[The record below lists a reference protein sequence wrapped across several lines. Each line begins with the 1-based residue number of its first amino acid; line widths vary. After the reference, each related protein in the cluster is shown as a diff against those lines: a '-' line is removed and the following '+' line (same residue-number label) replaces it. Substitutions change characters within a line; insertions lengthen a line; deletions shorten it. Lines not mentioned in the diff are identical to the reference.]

1 MLYKSAVSLLFLLNV
16 FLDVGDGLSRGNL
29 RRGHEKNCTLQEV
42 NEATLEAA
50 GCYGG
55 KFRDLYIEV

>member
-1 MLYKSAVSLLFLLNV
+1 MLFNFVVSVLFLLRV
-16 FLDVGDGLSRGNL
+16 FLDVDGLSRGNL
-29 RRGHEKNCTLQEV
+29 RRGHDKNCTLQEV
-42 NEATLEAA
+42 NEATIEAA